1 MSVLPVLIAGGG
13 IGGLAAAISLA
24 RKGIPS
30 TVLER
35 NAGFEE
41 IGAGI
46 QLGPNAL
53 AVLDRIGAGDRVRD
67 RLIPVAYLE
76 IRDALEGRRL
86 IRLDLR
92 GRFLERFGAGYG
104 VIHRGDLLTALYETC
119 KASEHIALV
128 PSAQVTGWDELP
140 DRVEARTADG
150 RRWEGRCVIAAD
162 GLHSR
167 FRQGIAGDG
176 DPIPSGHATFRCL
189 IAPERMPEHCRVD
202 GAVLWA
208 GPDCHLVHYPLKDR
222 KVYNAVITVNDGS
235 HDVARGEAVS
245 DAQVR
250 RLFDSV
256 GDQARAFL
264 NAGTG
269 WRRWTLRDREPA
281 DTWVKG
287 RAALLGDAAH
297 PMLQYAAQGACMAIE
312 DAAVLADRLAGHD
325 DPRAALDD
333 YAATRRDRTARV
345 QRLSRRLAT
354 EVYHPRGPAA
364 ERRDAMLLG
373 LGEEQLLDHLTW
385 LYTPFGGTV

>member
-1 MSVLPVLIAGGG
+1 VNGLPVLIAGGG
-13 IGGLAAAISLA
+13 IGGLATAVSLA
-24 RKGIPS
+24 RKGIHS
-30 TVLER
+30 IVLER
-35 NAGFEE
+35 NPGFQE

-53 AVLDRIGAGDRVRD
+53 AVLDRIGAGARVRE
-67 RLIPVAYLE
+67 RLIPVGYLE

-92 GRFLERFGAGYG
+92 GAFRRRFSAGYG

-119 KASEHIALV
+119 RASELIALA
-128 PSAQVTGWDELP
+128 PAAEVTGWDERP
-140 DRVEARTADG
+140 DHVEARTADG

-162 GLHSR
+162 GLHSW
-167 FRQGIAGDG
+167 FRQAIAGDG

-189 IAPERMPEHCRVD
+189 VPPERMPEHCRID

-235 HDVARGEAVS
+235 TDVARGETVP

-264 NAGTG
+264 NAGSG
-269 WRRWTLRDREPA
+269 WRRWTLRDRAPA

-312 DAAVLADRLAGHD
+312 DAAVLADRLAEYE
-325 DPRAALDD
+325 DPQAALDV
-333 YAATRRDRTARV
+333 YATERQGRTARV
-345 QRLSRRLAT
+345 QRLSRWMAT
-354 EVYHPRGPAA
+354 EIYHPVGPPAR
-364 ERRDAMLLG
+364 RRDAMLLG
-373 LGEEQLLDHLTW
+373 LDEERLLDHLTW
-385 LYTPFGGTV
+385 LYTPFGATA

>member
-1 MSVLPVLIAGGG
+1 MTSLPVLIAGGG
-13 IGGLAAAISLA
+13 IGGLAAAVGLA
-24 RKGIPS
+24 RKGLHS
-30 TVLER
+30 VVLER
-35 NAGFEE
+35 NPGFEE

-53 AVLDRIGAGDRVRD
+53 AVLDRIGAGPRVRE
-67 RLIPVAYLE
+67 RLIPVGYLE

-86 IRLDLR
+86 LRLDLQGAFR
-92 GRFLERFGAGYG
+92 RRFSAGYG

-119 KASEHIALV
+119 RASELITLA
-128 PSAQVTGWDELP
+128 PAAEVTDWDERP

-150 RRWEGRCVIAAD
+150 RRWEGRCLIAAD
-162 GLHSR
+162 GLHSWIR
-167 FRQGIAGDG
+167 RGIAGDG

-235 HDVARGEAVS
+235 TDVARGEAVP

-250 RLFDSV
+250 RLFDGV
-256 GDQARAFL
+256 GDRARAFL

-312 DAAVLADRLAGHD
+312 DAAVLADRLAEYHD
-325 DPRAALDD
+325 PQAALDV
-333 YAATRRDRTARV
+333 YAADRRERTARV
-345 QRLSRRLAT
+345 QRLSRWMAT
-354 EVYHPRGPAA
+354 EVYHPGGPSAK
-364 ERRDAMLLG
+364 RRDAMLLG
-373 LGEEQLLDHLTW
+373 LDEERLLDHLTW
-385 LYTPFGGTV
+385 LYTPFGATA

>member
-13 IGGLAAAISLA
+13 IGGLAAAVSLA

-86 IRLDLR
+86 IRLDLQGPFR
-92 GRFLERFGAGYG
+92 ERFDAGYG

-119 KASEHIALV
+119 KASDLIALV
-128 PSAQVTGWDELP
+128 PAAQVTGWDERP
-140 DRVEARTADG
+140 DRVVARTADG

-162 GLHSR
+162 GLHSW

-176 DPIPSGHATFRCL
+176 DSVPSGHATYRCL
-189 IAPERMPEHCRVD
+189 IPPERMPEHCRVD

-235 HDVARGEAVS
+235 TDVARGEAVS

-312 DAAVLADRLAGHD
+312 DAAVLADRLAEHD
-325 DPRAALDD
+325 DPQSALDH

-345 QRLSRRLAT
+345 QRLSRWLAT
-354 EVYHPRGPAA
+354 EVYHPGGPAA
-364 ERRDAMLLG
+364 KRRDAMLLG
-373 LGEEQLLDHLTW
+373 LGEEQLLDRLTW